1 MTHIRNEYLV
11 ADSINEFDMMI
22 CNRLHQRVRSLS
34 DLSDLSD
41 DNAVSMMK
49 TSETKKEEEE
59 NCCICF
65 EPMNLK
71 KNYCVTPCGHPFCFG
86 CIVKTM
92 AKQNACPCCRAPL
105 YQEESFHTNVIEENE
120 MDVQSVMNASLSSN
134 IMILYNNENDM
145 EISSVFPHYH
155 IHEPDVLLPMNLQ
168 NAFDNADSDASTT
181 DDMQPN
187 EVDTL
192 LSEDDVMEIT
202 TDVSVSLP
210 TYISQD
216 SREHVLEQWPPL
228 SESERNLW
236 SAGIRSLLP
245 AHSGLR
251 PPNTTNS
258 EGDFV
263 TGRVWSD
270 YVVEASSRNALTE
283 PVAVVVSDILPPS
296 MDNIPRFGNN
306 TVLTLHARMRQEG
319 YNMLDVL
326 MITLMLM
333 YPQEIREDIQSYQ
346 CAQGLNSI
354 IHDLHNENKEKMLF
368 AMEDRNVL

>member
-49 TSETKKEEEE
+49 TSETKKEEEVE

-181 DDMQPN
+181 DDIQPN

-216 SREHVLEQWPPL
+216 SREHVLERWPPL

-236 SAGIRSLLP
+236 S
-245 AHSGLR
+245 
-251 PPNTTNS
+251 
-258 EGDFV
+258 
-263 TGRVWSD
+263 D
-270 YVVEASSRNALTE
+270 YVVEASSINALTE

>member
-1 MTHIRNEYLV
+1 MAHIRNEYLV

-22 CNRLHQRVRSLS
+22 FNRLRSNS
-34 DLSDLSD
+34 DMSELSD
-41 DNAVSMMK
+41 DLASTIKQVK
-49 TSETKKEEEE
+49 LTEKEEE

-92 AKQNACPCCRAPL
+92 TKQNACPCCRAPL
-105 YQEESFHTNVIEENE
+105 YQEESYHNIIEENE

-134 IMILYNNENDM
+134 LMIAQNNENNM
-145 EISSVFPHYH
+145 EISSVFPNLHH
-155 IHEPDVLLPMNLQ
+155 HESDGFMPMNLQ
-168 NAFDNADSDASTT
+168 NAFDNAESDASTT

-236 SAGIRSLLP
+236 PDALPESL
-245 AHSGLR
+245 S
-251 PPNTTNS
+251 
-258 EGDFV
+258 
-263 TGRVWSD
+263 
-270 YVVEASSRNALTE
+270 E

-346 CAQGLNSI
+346 CSQGLNSI

>member
-1 MTHIRNEYLV
+1 MAHIRNEYLV

-22 CNRLHQRVRSLS
+22 CNRLRSNS
-34 DLSDLSD
+34 DMSELSD
-41 DNAVSMMK
+41 DLASTIKQVK
-49 TSETKKEEEE
+49 LTEKEEE

-92 AKQNACPCCRAPL
+92 TKQNACPCCRAQL
-105 YQEESFHTNVIEENE
+105 YQEESYHNIIEENE

-134 IMILYNNENDM
+134 LMIAQNNENNM
-145 EISSVFPHYH
+145 EISSVFPNLHH
-155 IHEPDVLLPMNLQ
+155 HESDGFMPMNLQ
-168 NAFDNADSDASTT
+168 NAFDNAESDASTT

-245 AHSGLR
+245 A
-251 PPNTTNS
+251 TTNS
-258 EGDFV
+258 EDDFV
-263 TGRVWSD
+263 IGRVWSD

-346 CAQGLNSI
+346 CSQGLNSI